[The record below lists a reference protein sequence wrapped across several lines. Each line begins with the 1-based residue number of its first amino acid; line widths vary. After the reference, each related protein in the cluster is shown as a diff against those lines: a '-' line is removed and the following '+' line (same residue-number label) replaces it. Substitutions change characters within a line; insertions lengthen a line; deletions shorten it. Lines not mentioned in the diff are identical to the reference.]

1 MGDLTPYQGQVLD
14 AARQAE
20 AEAKEERM
28 EEARN
33 GNSGT
38 GGNAPSTSPQTG
50 KMEQEE
56 TVRYINESEQ

>member
-33 GNSGT
+33 GSGGA
-38 GGNAPSTSPQTG
+38 GGQTPSTGSQTG